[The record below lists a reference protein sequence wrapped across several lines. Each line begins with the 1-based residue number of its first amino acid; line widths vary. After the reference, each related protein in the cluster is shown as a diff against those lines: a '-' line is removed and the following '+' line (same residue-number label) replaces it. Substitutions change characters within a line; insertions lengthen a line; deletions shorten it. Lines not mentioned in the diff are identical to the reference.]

1 MKVLNFGSLNIDN
14 VYRLHHIVRPG
25 ESLTA
30 DSHAVFAGG
39 KGLNQSVALARAGAE
54 VYHAGMIGRDGMFLK
69 ELLESNGVNCSL
81 LKISETIPSGNAQI
95 QVAEDG
101 ENAIVLFGGANRA
114 IPVETV
120 SEVLDNFV
128 SGDIVVLQ
136 NEISVTAQVIREAH
150 ARGLKV
156 FFNPAPMS
164 DDVADFPLELV
175 DTLIVNETE
184 MAELKKSRPQLDFC
198 NLLLTLG
205 SKGAVYYPQGGGK
218 EISVPSCKV
227 EKVVDTTG
235 AGDTF
240 IGYFVAETT
249 KGLPLEVCLAHAA
262 CAAADS
268 ITKAGAAVSIPRI
281 EELEFNK

>member
-1 MKVLNFGSLNIDN
+1 MRVLNFGSLNIDN

-25 ESLTA
+25 ETLSA
-30 DSHAVFAGG
+30 FSNAVFAGG
-39 KGLNQSVALARAGAE
+39 KGLNQSIALARAGAE

-69 ELLESNGVNCSL
+69 ELLEKDGVNCSYL
-81 LKISETIPSGNAQI
+81 AISDTVPSGNALI
-95 QVAEDG
+95 QVADDG
-101 ENAIVLFGGANRA
+101 ENSIVLFGGANQA
-114 IPVETV
+114 IDEK
-120 SEVLDNFV
+120 SISCVLENF
-128 SGDIVVLQ
+128 SAGDFVVLQ

-150 ARGLKV
+150 KKGLKV

-184 MAELKKSRPQLDFC
+184 MAELKKSRPDLSFC

-205 SKGAVYYPQGGGK
+205 SKGAAYYPKNGGK
-218 EISVPSCKV
+218 EIHVPACKV

-240 IGYFVAETT
+240 IGYFAAEMT
-249 KGLPLEVCLAHAA
+249 KGLPIETCLAHAG
-262 CAAADS
+262 CAAANS
-268 ITKAGAAVSIPRI
+268 ITKAGAAVSIPFI
-281 EELEFNK
+281 SELDFN